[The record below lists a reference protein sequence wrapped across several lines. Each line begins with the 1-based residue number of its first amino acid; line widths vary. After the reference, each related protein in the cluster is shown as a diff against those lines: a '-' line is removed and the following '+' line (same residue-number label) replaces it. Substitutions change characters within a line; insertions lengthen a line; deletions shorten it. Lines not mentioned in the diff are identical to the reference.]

1 MTADT
6 VTAVREH
13 WDRAAETYDSL
24 HGHGLF
30 GERERAA
37 WCGLLQRV
45 LPAGTQRVLDVGT
58 GTGFLALRL
67 AESGY
72 SVVGVDNS
80 PVMLAAG
87 VEAARRR
94 GLDIRFVLGRAL
106 LTEHDGPGD
115 LAALRGECF
124 DAVIS
129 RHVLWTMPRP
139 EDAIRA
145 WRAATV
151 PGGAV
156 VAIDGTWYGGSTQR
170 RAGALLGHVL
180 RRVTGGPRQHGTAVY
195 LRNGSET
202 FPLMAVRSPVPA
214 HNAFLRAGLH
224 DVRSEYLDGIDAVER
239 REMSFADRLSSP
251 WRRYL
256 VEGAA

>member
-1 MTADT
+1 MTTTTITPDQLNERT
-6 VTAVREH
+6 VAAVRDH
-13 WDRAAETYDSL
+13 WDRAAQTYDRL

-30 GERERAA
+30 GDRERAA
-37 WCGLLQRV
+37 WCGLLERV
-45 LPAGTQRVLDVGT
+45 LPPGTQRVLDVGT

-87 VEAARRR
+87 VAAARER

-106 LTEHDGPGD
+106 LTETDGPGG
-115 LAALRGECF
+115 LAALRGEHF

-151 PGGAV
+151 A
-156 VAIDGTWYGGSTQR
+156 
-170 RAGALLGHVL
+170 
-180 RRVTGGPRQHGTAVY
+180 
-195 LRNGSET
+195 
-202 FPLMAVRSPVPA
+202 AVR
-214 HNAFLRAGLH
+214 
-224 DVRSEYLDGIDAVER
+224 
-239 REMSFADRLSSP
+239 
-251 WRRYL
+251 
-256 VEGAA
+256 